1 MDKKSKL
8 VILILLN
15 MLSKILVIFT
25 PYCLERM
32 IDSAVSK
39 SVSTFNY
46 YGVLM
51 SIFAVTNILLQAFY
65 SFQLD
70 MAQEETTLS
79 IKERI
84 ILSIR
89 DQPFDKHKNH
99 NISYYYQRFTKDIEE
114 CRFLF

>member
-1 MDKKSKL
+1 MNSFKKSSMEKKSKL

-39 SVSTFNY
+39 NVSTFNY

-51 SIFAVTNILLQAFY
+51 CIFSVTNILLQAYY

-70 MAQEETTLS
+70 MAQEEMTLT
-79 IKERI
+79 
-84 ILSIR
+84 L
-89 DQPFDKHKNH
+89 H
-99 NISYYYQRFTKDIEE
+99 NN
-114 CRFLF
+114 